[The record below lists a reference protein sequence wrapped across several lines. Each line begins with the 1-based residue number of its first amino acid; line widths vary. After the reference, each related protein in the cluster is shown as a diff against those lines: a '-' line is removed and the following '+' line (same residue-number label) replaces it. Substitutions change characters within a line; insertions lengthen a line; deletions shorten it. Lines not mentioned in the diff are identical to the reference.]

1 MQSHAFHSCTQT
13 HTTLQERGHKTLAAL
28 FYLLVVARR
37 LPSPPSVTHRH
48 VYCTYRNTRA
58 LHSIQIQIKT
68 WNEMQTVWI
77 SICFCPSSLCCV
89 LFMLLHVF
97 LIVSREII
105 TPDHVAFKQAPSGF
119 TAVKGTAIKQTKK
132 IHWWELKW
140 PDGTVIVYTA
150 VCKTRWRLWPE
161 PTAGGELVQIPHPS
175 PAAVKEIE
183 SEKQLIIQLQD
194 LLGWFLHSKFP
205 STLWKTCLI
214 IQ

>member
-1 MQSHAFHSCTQT
+1 MF
-13 HTTLQERGHKTLAAL
+13 TTLC
-28 FYLLVVARR
+28 Y
-37 LPSPPSVTHRH
+37 RH
-48 VYCTYRNTRA
+48 TQA
-58 LHSIQIQIKT
+58 LHSIQIKIKT

-77 SICFCPSSLCCV
+77 SICFCSSSLCCV

-119 TAVKGTAIKQTKK
+119 TAVKGTVIKKQKI

-140 PDGTVIVYTA
+140 PDGTVIVYEGSVYSLCCRHSNEWVSTA
-150 VCKTRWRLWPE
+150 MCKTRWRLWPE

-175 PAAVKEIE
+175 PAAVKEFE
-183 SEKQLIIQLQD
+183 SEKQLIIQLQN
-194 LLGWFLHSKFP
+194 LLGWFLHSKLP
-205 STLWKTCLI
+205 STLWKTWLI

>member
-1 MQSHAFHSCTQT
+1 MHFTRAHR
-13 HTTLQERGHKTLAAL
+13 HTTLQEKGHKTLAAL

-37 LPSPPSVTHRH
+37 LPSPPSWRTVMFTALTETHER
-48 VYCTYRNTRA
+48 YTRYTYKLR
-58 LHSIQIQIKT
+58 L
-68 WNEMQTVWI
+68 EMRCRQLG
-77 SICFCPSSLCCV
+77 FPSAFVPPLCCV

-150 VCKTRWRLWPE
+150 MCKTRWRLWPE
-161 PTAGGELVQIPHPS
+161 PTAGGELLQIPHPS
-175 PAAVKEIE
+175 PAAVKEFE
-183 SEKQLIIQLQD
+183 SEKQLITQLQD
-194 LLGWFLHSKFP
+194 LLGWFLHSKLS
-205 STLWKTCLI
+205 STLWKTRLI